1 MRRFCGAEATV
12 AKRARGWLGWLGEV
26 FGALLADPVLI
37 VPAVLVII
45 LAVLGAMAAWRL
57 M

>member
-26 FGALLADPVLI
+26 FGTLLADPVLI